1 MLGVNRPGVTTV
13 AVTLQG
19 AGFIKYSRGLI
30 TLLTAKESKT
40 SPADAIKPSRM
51 NMTACKANRF

>member
-30 TLLTAKESKT
+30 TIIDRQGIEDL
-40 SPADAIKPSRM
+40 
-51 NMTACKANRF
+51 ACGCYQTVKNEYHRLQS